1 MKRKLNLIV
10 SILLISILLVSC
22 SGSDVDLDNYPDK
35 PVNVVVPWG
44 VGGGADLIFRAVGGY
59 FPRYAN
65 DQNMIINNLEGASS
79 VQGITE
85 YTTMNA
91 DGYNL
96 ITWGT
101 AQTIKTHMQE
111 TSYWVTDFEPI
122 ASFVSDSPYILVRSD
137 SQFDTL
143 NDLIDYAKANPGE
156 LTMGNSG
163 AGGGNHLAAIQFA
176 MAAGIEVNH
185 IAYEGGG
192 ASSQATL
199 SGEVD
204 CSMNMPSEGIAS
216 VEAGDLKLLT
226 ILSEERSPFF
236 PDVPTAKE
244 EGLDVVNQQMRGIL
258 IHKDAP
264 EGVAEKLEEIF
275 EDLAQDLDFQNA
287 VKELS
292 MNFEYLG
299 SDEYKEALEAEDEL
313 YKGIIQDNGLGDR
326 Y

>member
-1 MKRKLNLIV
+1 MKKRLSLII
-10 SILLISILLVSC
+10 SILVISILLVSC
-22 SGSDVDLDNYPDK
+22 SGNEVDLDNYPAQ
-35 PVNVVVPWG
+35 PVNAVVPWG

-59 FPRYAN
+59 FSQYA
-65 DQNMIINNLEGASS
+65 DENMLINNLEGASS
-79 VQGITE
+79 VQGVTE

-143 NDLIDYAKANPGE
+143 NDLIDYAKANPGK
-156 LTMGNSG
+156 LTIGNSG

-176 MAAGIEVNH
+176 MAAGIDVNH
-185 IAYEGGG
+185 IAYGGG
-192 ASSQATL
+192 SASAQATL
-199 SGEVD
+199 GGEVD

-216 VEAGDLKLLT
+216 VEAGDLKMLT
-226 ILSEERSPFF
+226 ILSEERSKFF

-244 EGLDVVNQQMRGIL
+244 EGLDVVNEQMRGVL

-264 EGVAEKLEEIF
+264 EGVTEKLEEIF
-275 EDLAQDLDFQNA
+275 EELAKDPNFQKS
-287 VKELS
+287 VEDLS
-292 MNFEYLG
+292 MNFNYLG
-299 SDEYKEALEAEDEL
+299 SEEYKAALEAEDEL
-313 YKGIIQDNGLGDR
+313 YKGIIQENGLGDR